1 MKDKENIID
10 FEENGILNLEEVINR
25 YNNYIYKMLKNSINK
40 EEDIEEIL
48 SDIFI
53 VFWKNYSRL
62 DKNTNVRAYLI
73 GVTRNL
79 IKKKYREYNLI
90 FEIKDINENI
100 NSDIDIE
107 KLAEENEKSSLIAK
121 IIDNMK
127 DEEKNIFIM
136 FYYKNYK
143 IKGISC
149 KLNISITKVKVTLH
163 RLRKKVKNIFKESGY
178 DYGR

>member
-10 FEENGILNLEEVINR
+10 FVENGILNLEEVINR
-25 YNNYIYKMLKNSINK
+25 YNNYMYKMLKNSINK

-90 FEIKDINENI
+90 FEIKDINKNI

-143 IKGISC
+143 IKEISC